1 MTRLDTLRVVGSP
14 ETNKVMAGE
23 LRRLATRALGRRL
36 TEPRKVGT
44 GTLLYPFDPELA
56 DLAVRYQRTAT
67 RVLWDLYGSE
77 APRLEPLY
85 AEITADVAADD
96 RGWLWDGATISVEV
110 RNVES
115 FAAGERQIVGTIK
128 NAIIDGALARGLR
141 SEVDAEHADVSI
153 MVRGSPA
160 GPGRPAAG
168 AATGAAPAPEGLTVS
183 VDLAGASLSQRGWR
197 VDHGVAPLRE
207 HLAAVLLMLGRWDV
221 RREILLD
228 PTCGAGTI
236 PIEAALMGR
245 AAPLWQEPRRP
256 ACQRLP
262 AFHDAAG
269 DRGPLFADA
278 RPVVI
283 GNDQDLAALIMA
295 KQNATAA
302 GLSVAQGPVWRRG
315 DFAAL
320 RPRDIADLAVD
331 VAGPDAPQTGLIL
344 GNPPYG
350 ERMDEIDAR
359 LIYGELGDMCRR
371 FRGWRAAFIVANRE
385 MEPIFGNAVGAPPRL
400 KKPLS
405 NGPLRGYFLMWEL

>member
-1 MTRLDTLRVVGSP
+1 
-14 ETNKVMAGE
+14 
-23 LRRLATRALGRRL
+23 
-36 TEPRKVGT
+36 
-44 GTLLYPFDPELA
+44 
-56 DLAVRYQRTAT
+56 
-67 RVLWDLYGSE
+67 
-77 APRLEPLY
+77 
-85 AEITADVAADD
+85 
-96 RGWLWDGATISVEV
+96 
-110 RNVES
+110 
-115 FAAGERQIVGTIK
+115 
-128 NAIIDGALARGLR
+128 
-141 SEVDAEHADVSI
+141 
-153 MVRGSPA
+153 
-160 GPGRPAAG
+160 AAG
-168 AATGAAPAPEGLTVS
+168 AATGAAPAPEGLTGS

-320 RPRDIADLAVD
+320 RSFREATNGEAVLVLPASGDPEEFKDWAAAFGEFGAKRIIITKFDATRRIGAALGAAYAAKLALAQFSQSPFISEGLLD
-331 VAGPDAPQTGLIL
+331 ATPEFLARRLLAGRP
-344 GNPPYG
+344 
-350 ERMDEIDAR
+350 AR
-359 LIYGELGDMCRR
+359 L
-371 FRGWRAAFIVANRE
+371 N
-385 MEPIFGNAVGAPPRL
+385 
-400 KKPLS
+400 
-405 NGPLRGYFLMWEL
+405 